1 MHADIMGHERAKF
14 HRAYG
19 GSLVEAVL
27 AMALGT
33 IILVSMFS
41 LYYVSAASAAKEQS
55 RSVAVQEGRMAAM
68 RLVRDFRLIG
78 LLALED
84 EDGDSNDID
93 RDVPNIEWSNGVLE
107 DIEYASSYYVVF
119 TSDLDNDSISE
130 TVAYYVEG
138 FSGIPGTVLRQDRW
152 EWDRD
157 SVEWGVIEQ
166 RAIVPNVDYMLLR
179 YYDRDGVEIPEDGAM
194 PHGGYVLNLG
204 DRMRVTSIEVTL
216 VLRSSSEENARGS
229 DYVVLPD
236 GQYFHDGFHRE
247 VYRFTVRGR
256 NLSLDASS

>member
-1 MHADIMGHERAKF
+1 MNRLSAGRGGHEGKLE
-14 HRAYG
+14 YG

-27 AMALGT
+27 AMALGSM
-33 IILVSMFS
+33 ILVTMFS
-41 LYYVSAASAAKEQS
+41 LYYVSAASAAKEES
-55 RSVAVQEGRMAAM
+55 RSAAVQEGRLASM

-138 FSGIPGTVLRQDRW
+138 FSGIPGTVLIQDRW

-157 SVEWGVIEQ
+157 SVEWGLVQ
-166 RAIVPNVDYMLLR
+166 HRAAVPHVDYFLLR
-179 YYDRDGVEIPEDGAM
+179 YYDREGHEIPQEGAM
-194 PHGGYVLNLG
+194 PSGGYVLTVG
-204 DRMRVTSIEVTL
+204 ERMRVTTIEVTL
-216 VLRSSSEENARGS
+216 VLRSASEENRQS
-229 DYVVLPD
+229 DDYVYLPD
-236 GQYFHDGFHRE
+236 GQLFHDDYHRE

-256 NLSLDASS
+256 NLSLDAS